1 LKEARKDLSAGTIV
15 FSEGDPGD
23 AMYVVVQGM
32 VQVYRDTTSGRLAL
46 AKIRPGEFFG
56 EMALIGNTPRTA
68 TAVALSDTVL
78 AVYRSDELEALLATR
93 PEVGARMIRHL
104 VGRLKDTTDKL
115 MGERD
120 KRLGSW

>member
-1 LKEARKDLSAGTIV
+1 MKEARKDLSAGTVV
-15 FSEGDPGD
+15 FTEGDPGD
-23 AMYVVVQGM
+23 AMYVVVQGI
-32 VQVYRDTTSGRLAL
+32 VQIYRDTTSGRLAL
-46 AKIRPGEFFG
+46 AKIHPGEFFG

-68 TAVALSDTVL
+68 TAVALCDTVL

-93 PEVGARMIRHL
+93 LEVGARMIRHL

>member
-1 LKEARKDLSAGTIV
+1 M

-23 AMYVVVQGM
+23 AMYVVVQGL
-32 VQVYRDTTSGRLAL
+32 VQVYRDTTSGRLVL

-56 EMALIGNTPRTA
+56 EMALLGNSSRTA

-78 AVYRSDELEALLATR
+78 AAYRSDELEALLATR

-104 VGRLKDTTDKL
+104 VGRLKETTDKL
-115 MGERD
+115 MGERE

>member
-1 LKEARKDLSAGTIV
+1 
-15 FSEGDPGD
+15 
-23 AMYVVVQGM
+23 
-32 VQVYRDTTSGRLAL
+32 
-46 AKIRPGEFFG
+46 
-56 EMALIGNTPRTA
+56 
-68 TAVALSDTVL
+68 L

-93 PEVGARMIRHL
+93 LEVGARMIRHL

>member
-1 LKEARKDLSAGTIV
+1 MKEARKDLSAGTIV

>member
-1 LKEARKDLSAGTIV
+1 LKEARKDLSAGTVV
-15 FSEGDPGD
+15 FTEGDPGD
-23 AMYVVVQGM
+23 AMYVVVQGI
-32 VQVYRDTTSGRLAL
+32 VQIYRDTTSGRLAL
-46 AKIRPGEFFG
+46 AKIHPGEFFG

-93 PEVGARMIRHL
+93 LEVGARMIRHL

>member
-1 LKEARKDLSAGTIV
+1 LKEDRKDLPAGDIV
-15 FSEGDPGD
+15 FTEGDPGD
-23 AMYVVVQGM
+23 AMYVVIQGL
-32 VQVYRDTTSGRLAL
+32 VQVYRDTTSGRLVL

-78 AVYRSDELEALLATR
+78 AAYRGEELETLLATR

-104 VGRLKDTTDKL
+104 VARLKDTTDRL